1 MDNIEIN
8 PTLNDYVLVT
18 DNSVQEFV
26 KLTHN
31 EAKRKNYAF
40 ALNKVNK
47 RLVLVSEMPNDVEK
61 PIIILPEGGCAGD
74 K

>member
-1 MDNIEIN
+1 MDYIEIN
-8 PTLNDYVLVT
+8 PKLYDYVLIT

-47 RLVLVSEMPNDVEK
+47 RLVLNKNTQSDANDTIVV
-61 PIIILPEGGCAGD
+61 LP
-74 K
+74 

>member
-1 MDNIEIN
+1 MEYIEIN
-8 PTLNDYVLVT
+8 PKLYDYVLIT

-26 KLTHN
+26 KLTHK

-47 RLVLVSEMPNDVEK
+47 RLVLNKNTQSDVDDT
-61 PIIILPEGGCAGD
+61 IIVLP
-74 K
+74 